1 MRVRKYFTYIDS
13 EEKESLDNEKQ
24 LISKLSQSL

>member
-24 LISKLSQSL
+24 LISKLS